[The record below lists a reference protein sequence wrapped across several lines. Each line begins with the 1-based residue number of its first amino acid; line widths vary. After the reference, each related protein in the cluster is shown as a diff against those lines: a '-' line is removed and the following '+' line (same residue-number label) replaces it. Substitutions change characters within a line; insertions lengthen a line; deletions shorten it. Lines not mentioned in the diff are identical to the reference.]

1 MTPLRVGL
9 AGLGTVAQGVLTL
22 LSERAEAITARAGR
36 PIRVVRVASRRRRE
50 DAELGDAAFATDLA
64 TLSDPSA
71 VDVVVELIGGESE
84 ASDLVQAALGAGQ
97 SVVTANKALI
107 ATQGQLLSELA
118 SNNGAALRFEA
129 AVAGGIPVV
138 GALRTGL
145 AANRISRI
153 AGIIN
158 GTSNYI
164 LSAMANHAA
173 DFDSVL
179 AEAQRLGYAEADPT
193 FDVEGIDAA
202 HKLAILAHLAFDIP
216 VAFDAV
222 YCEGISGVSLED
234 ISYAAE
240 LGYVIKHLGIA
251 LQDEAGVEMRVH
263 PTLLPKRAL
272 LAKVDGVMNAVM
284 VDGHASGPTLY
295 YGAGAGGDATASAVV
310 ADLIELARQNGPAP
324 IVPTAARPLR
334 SIDDAVSACYLRVH
348 CLDRPGVMAKLASV
362 LSNADISIESIIQ
375 HEAEVRRQGVD
386 SWVPVVI
393 TTSAVVES
401 QMNAALTALAAL
413 PEVHGPIQR
422 IRIEGLA

>member
-1 MTPLRVGL
+1 MHLRVGL

-22 LSERAEAITARAGR
+22 LSEQADVISARAGR
-36 PIRVVRVASRRRRE
+36 RIEVVRVASRTRRE
-50 DAELGDAAFATDLA
+50 EAVLGDAQFSHDLA
-64 TLSDPSA
+64 SLTDPSE
-71 VDVVVELIGGESE
+71 VDVVVELIGGETSASE
-84 ASDLVQAALGAGQ
+84 LVQSALGAGQ

-107 ATQGQLLSELA
+107 ATQGQHLAELA

-164 LSAMANHAA
+164 LSAMANDSA
-173 DFDSVL
+173 DFASVL

-202 HKLAILAHLAFDIP
+202 HKLAILSHLAFDIP
-216 VAFDAV
+216 TAFDAV
-222 YCEGISGVSLED
+222 YCEGISQITLDD
-234 ISYAAE
+234 IAYAAE

-251 LQDEAGVEMRVH
+251 RQDDAGVEMRVH
-263 PTLLPKRAL
+263 PTLLPKKAL

-295 YGAGAGGDATASAVV
+295 YGAGAGGAATASAVV
-310 ADLIELARQNGPAP
+310 ADLIELARHSEPAP
-324 IVPTAARPLR
+324 TVPTVAKSLR
-334 SIDDAVSACYLRVH
+334 SIDDAVSACYLRVD

-362 LSNADISIESIIQ
+362 LSAADISIESIIQ
-375 HEAEVRRQGVD
+375 HEAEVRRRGED

-393 TTSAVVES
+393 TTSAVSEAR
-401 QMNAALTALAAL
+401 MNAAIASLAQL
-413 PEVHGPIQR
+413 PEVHGDVTR

>member
-1 MTPLRVGL
+1 MHLRVGL

-22 LSERAEAITARAGR
+22 LSERADVISARAGR
-36 PIRVVRVASRRRRE
+36 GIEVVRVASRSRRE
-50 DAELGDAAFATDLA
+50 EVALGNASFSTDLS
-64 TLSDPSA
+64 TLNDPA
-71 VDVVVELIGGESE
+71 EVDVVVELIGGETH

-97 SVVTANKALI
+97 SVVTANKALV

-164 LSAMANHAA
+164 LSAMANDAA
-173 DFDSVL
+173 DFASVL

-193 FDVEGIDAA
+193 FDVEGVDAA

-222 YCEGISGVSLED
+222 YCEGIRNITLDD
-234 ISYAAE
+234 IAYAAE

-251 LQDEAGVEMRVH
+251 RQDEQGVEMRVH
-263 PTLLPKRAL
+263 PTLLPKKAL

-284 VDGHASGPTLY
+284 IDGHASGPTLY

-324 IVPTAARPLR
+324 IVPPVAKPLR
-334 SIDDAVSACYLRVH
+334 GIDDAVSACYLRVD

-362 LSNADISIESIIQ
+362 LSAADISIESIIQ
-375 HEAEVRRQGVD
+375 HETQVRRQGED

-393 TTSAVVES
+393 TTSAVAES
-401 QMNAALTALAAL
+401 RMNAALAALADL
-413 PEVHGPIQR
+413 PEVHGSVTR

>member
-1 MTPLRVGL
+1 M
-9 AGLGTVAQGVLTL
+9 GTVAQGVLTL
-22 LSERAEAITARAGR
+22 LSERAEVISARAGR
-36 PIRVVRVASRRRRE
+36 RIRVVRVASRRRRE
-50 DAELGDAAFATDLA
+50 DVALSDASFSTDLDS
-64 TLSDPSA
+64 LLDPSE
-71 VDVVVELIGGESE
+71 VDVVVELIGGEST
-84 ASDLVQAALGAGQ
+84 ASKLVQAALSAGQ
-97 SVVTANKALI
+97 SVVTANKALV
-107 ATQGQLLSELA
+107 ATQGQLLSDLA

-129 AVAGGIPVV
+129 AVAGGIPIV

-164 LSAMANHAA
+164 LSAMANDGA
-173 DFDSVL
+173 DFASVL

-216 VAFDAV
+216 VSFDAV
-222 YCEGISGVSLED
+222 YCEGISGVALED
-234 ISYAAE
+234 IAYAAE

-251 LQDEAGVEMRVH
+251 RQDDHGVEMRVH
-263 PTLLPKRAL
+263 PTLLPKKAL

-310 ADLIELARQNGPAP
+310 ADLIELARQSGPSP
-324 IVPTAARPLR
+324 IVPTVAQPLR
-334 SIDDAVSACYLRVH
+334 SIDDAISACYLRVH
-348 CLDRPGVMAKLASV
+348 CLDKPGVMAKLASV
-362 LSNADISIESIIQ
+362 LSAADISIESIIQ
-375 HEAEVRRQGVD
+375 HEAQVRRQGED
-386 SWVPVVI
+386 TWVPVVI
-393 TTSAVVES
+393 TTNAVVEAH
-401 QMNAALTALAAL
+401 MNAAIAALSEL

-422 IRIEGLA
+422 IRIEGLS